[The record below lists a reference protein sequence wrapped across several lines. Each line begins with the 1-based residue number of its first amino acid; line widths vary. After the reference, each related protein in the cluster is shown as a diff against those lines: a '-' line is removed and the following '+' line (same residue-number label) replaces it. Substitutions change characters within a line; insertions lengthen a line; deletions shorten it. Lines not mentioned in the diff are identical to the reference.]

1 MSKSERLQLQRCSWC
16 GEDEVYLKYHDRE
29 WGVPCHSN
37 KKLFESLILD
47 GAQAGLSWITI
58 LKRRETYRA
67 AFDNFDAEKIARYG
81 KRDIERLMADSGIIR
96 NRRKIESA
104 VGNARAYLKLTETK
118 GSFSAWLWD
127 FVDGRPVLN
136 RWKDLSEI
144 PASTELSE
152 KISKELKKHGFSFVG
167 PTIVY
172 AWLQAEGLV
181 NDHLVSCFRWKE
193 CQK

>member
-1 MSKSERLQLQRCSWC
+1 M
-16 GEDEVYLKYHDRE
+16 
-29 WGVPCHSN
+29 PCHSN

-58 LKRRETYRA
+58 LRRREAYRA

-81 KRDIERLMADSGIIR
+81 KKDVERLMADSGIIR

-104 VGNARAYLKLTETK
+104 IGNAQAYLKLTEAE
-118 GSFSAWLWD
+118 GSFSKWLWD
-127 FVDGRPVLN
+127 FVDGKPVLN
-136 RWKDLSEI
+136 HWNDPSEI

-152 KISKELKKHGFSFVG
+152 KISKDLKRRGFSFVG
-167 PTIVY
+167 PTIIY
-172 AWLQAEGLV
+172 AWLQAEGLI